1 MTGFST
7 LQIRAGAQP
16 PVQPN
21 PAVVPIYQTAAYEF
35 ESWEAAR
42 DIFALRRQGNLYS
55 RTGNPTQSVLEQ
67 RIAALDGGVGALA
80 VASGQAAVVIAL
92 LALARNGEH
101 VVAARQLYG
110 GTLDLLTDT
119 FADFGIDVTLVD
131 QGDLDAWRGAVRP
144 NTRAFFAET
153 IGNPTATVLDVR
165 GVADVAHAAGVP
177 LIVDNTVATPALLRP
192 VEHGADLVVY
202 SATKY
207 LAGHGGSLGGLIV
220 DLGTF
225 DFGAGDFGAGGTAR
239 RWPQFTEP
247 YPRVGDVVLWD
258 RFGREGSAFLVYA
271 KTKLAHDLGPALSPF
286 NAHQILLGIE
296 TLDLRIARQTASAE
310 AIARALDAHPGVSAV
325 HHPAAQGS
333 PHAALA
339 ARYLPGGASAV
350 FSFDL
355 AAGPEAVP
363 GFVDAL
369 EHFTL
374 AANIGDARSLVI
386 HPAST
391 THSHLRDDDLAL
403 EGFSRATVRLSIGL
417 EDPADLID
425 DLLRALDGVALA
437 SREPVAAGRSSTTPA
452 PFEES

>member
-1 MTGFST
+1 MTGFAT
-7 LQIRAGAQP
+7 TQIRAGARP
-16 PVQPN
+16 PVPPN

-67 RIAALDGGVGALA
+67 RIAALDGGVAALA
-80 VASGQAAVVIAL
+80 VASGQAAVAIAL
-92 LALARNGEH
+92 LALAKSGEH
-101 VVAARQLYG
+101 IVAARQLYG

-119 FADFGIDVTLVD
+119 FADFGIEVTLVD
-131 QGDLDAWRGAVRP
+131 QGDLDAWRRAIRP
-144 NTRAFFAET
+144 RTRALFAET

-165 GVADVAHAAGVP
+165 GVADIAHAAGVP
-177 LIVDNTVATPALLRP
+177 FVVDNTVATPALLRP
-192 VEHGADLVVY
+192 VEHGADVAVY

-207 LAGHGGSLGGLIV
+207 LGGHGGSLGGLIV

-225 DFGAGDFGAGGTAR
+225 DFGAAPG

-247 YPRVGDVVLWD
+247 YPRVGDVVLWE
-258 RFGREGSAFLVYA
+258 RFGRDGSAFLVYA

-286 NAHQILLGIE
+286 NAHQLLLGIE

-310 AIARALDAHPGVSAV
+310 AIARALDEHPAVSRV
-325 HHPAAQGS
+325 HHPSVAGS
-333 PHAALA
+333 PHAELA
-339 ARYLPGGASAV
+339 RRYLPRGASAV

-363 GFVDAL
+363 RFVDAL

-391 THSHLRDDDLAL
+391 THSHLRDGDLAL
-403 EGFSRATVRLSIGL
+403 AGFSRSTVRLSIGL
-417 EDPADLID
+417 EDVADLIG
-425 DLLRALDGVALA
+425 DLTRALALVPGRA
-437 SREPVAAGRSSTTPA
+437 GPDAPPAAPIPVAVGAATTT
-452 PFEES
+452 EEH